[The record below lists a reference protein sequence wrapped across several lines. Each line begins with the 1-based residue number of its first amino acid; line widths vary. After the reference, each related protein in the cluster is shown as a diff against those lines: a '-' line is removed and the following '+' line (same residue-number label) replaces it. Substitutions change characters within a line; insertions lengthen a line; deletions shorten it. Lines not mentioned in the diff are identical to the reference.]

1 MDLISILILLAAIFV
16 GWSIGANSASNAIGT
31 LVGPMIIDFRTAAI
45 LVAISMLMGAL
56 LQSGAVIKTI
66 GEDIIPR
73 EDLEGDKIVTLSAL
87 LATAIFVGLV
97 TSRAIPVSASH
108 AIVGA
113 LVGSGISIGILK
125 EMNIFLILKIFLSW
139 FLTPIFSLILAFMIY
154 EFFMIPISKR
164 ISLVTFSETFRLL
177 VIIGTVFIAYGLGAN
192 NVGNS
197 AGLVIGS
204 NILGDRIITL
214 IIMGIAMGLGIISFS
229 KKVVNTVGRNIT
241 LIDPM
246 TAFTAQSSAGIVIYF
261 FTLLGIPISATQAI
275 IGGLV
280 GAGITK
286 GSGMVNNKL
295 VMKIFIGW
303 IITPF
308 SAAVLSILI
317 YKILMMF

>member
-1 MDLISILILLAAIFV
+1 M
-16 GWSIGANSASNAIGT
+16 
-31 LVGPMIIDFRTAAI
+31 
-45 LVAISMLMGAL
+45 
-56 LQSGAVIKTI
+56 
-66 GEDIIPR
+66 
-73 EDLEGDKIVTLSAL
+73 
-87 LATAIFVGLV
+87 
-97 TSRAIPVSASH
+97 
-108 AIVGA
+108 
-113 LVGSGISIGILK
+113 
-125 EMNIFLILKIFLSW
+125 
-139 FLTPIFSLILAFMIY
+139 
-154 EFFMIPISKR
+154 
-164 ISLVTFSETFRLL
+164 TFSETFRLL

-204 NILGDRIITL
+204 NILGDRITL
-214 IIMGIAMGLGIISFS
+214 IIMGIAMGLGIVSFS